1 MIKFLPA
8 LLISMTL
15 WFPFNTMALLLST
28 DFESTTLRDG
38 NYYWLDWYIKA
49 GQWDSRSGQKLE
61 KTLVN
66 TVADLEGMKGLDL
79 DFLYE
84 AKKYKEVVSEG
95 RKLLKSS
102 GSNTLVHFMIG
113 KALSVMGHY
122 EEAWL
127 HAQEGLQLGPNR
139 TVHQLLSI
147 LGAEALH
154 SQGLNEE
161 ALVLINQIDYEG
173 IELFQASTMY
183 FIRKAQIYVALD
195 MDDEAE
201 DLLELAEQKY
211 SELTAMVQSGLASAT
226 DGTWQPTRNVNQLI
240 PSMGDIAEYLTALGY
255 TLGKLGRHDEAISV
269 LDEALTSGSGHYD
282 GQAYIVQG
290 ESKYLDGDT
299 DGAEVSFSRA
309 ENAGYKP
316 MLSHA
321 VTQLDEKVRDALP
334 ITLADLATIPLDE
347 ESEKIDIYFSILQ

>member
-1 MIKFLPA
+1 MIKCLA
-8 LLISMTL
+8 VLLISIGL

-28 DFESTTLRDG
+28 DFEGRTVKNGS
-38 NYYWLDWYIKA
+38 YYWLDWYIKA
-49 GQWDSRSGQKLE
+49 GQWNSRSGQKVE
-61 KTLVN
+61 KTLVH

-95 RKLLKSS
+95 KELLKLS
-102 GSNTLVHFMIG
+102 GNNALVHFMVG

-127 HAQEGLQLGPNR
+127 HAKEGLKLNPNR
-139 TVHQLLSI
+139 TVYQLLSI

-183 FIRKAQIYVALD
+183 FIRKAQIYIALD

-201 DLLELAEQKY
+201 DFLELAEQKY

-226 DGTWQPTRNVNQLI
+226 DGTWQPTSDVNQLI
-240 PSMGDIAEYLTALGY
+240 PSMGDISEYLTALGY
-255 TLGKLGRHDEAISV
+255 TLGKLGRHGDAISV
-269 LDEALTSGSGHYD
+269 LDEALSSGSGHYD

-290 ESKYLDGDT
+290 ESQYLDGDT

-316 MLSHA
+316 MLNHA

-334 ITLADLATIPLDE
+334 ITLADLVTTPLDE